1 MKKEDEMM
9 GRGPM
14 AQFLI
19 QGTRSHRRASARRTQ
34 WYPIVAESWSERSH
48 EHEEYL

>member
-19 QGTRSHRRASARRTQ
+19 QGTRSRRSGQISAYTVIPHGGGKLVRAQ
-34 WYPIVAESWSERSH
+34 S
-48 EHEEYL
+48 